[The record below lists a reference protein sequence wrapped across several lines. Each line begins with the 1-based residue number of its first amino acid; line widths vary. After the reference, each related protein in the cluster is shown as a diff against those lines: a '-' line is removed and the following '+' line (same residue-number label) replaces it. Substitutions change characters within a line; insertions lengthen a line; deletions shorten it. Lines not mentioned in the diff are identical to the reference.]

1 MSLMRSEMEHVN
13 NRFEGQTGQA
23 LRGVLK
29 SWGFDAEDFEID
41 ANDEFGLATL
51 LAVDG
56 GIIAVRCVKTGVE
69 RLYATGP
76 DSAWFGAF
84 FMDLGWGCF
93 AKQSSP
99 ERWIRGR
106 PLAERTAASLH
117 PIRTAPHINAVLAA
131 E

>member
-1 MSLMRSEMEHVN
+1 MRLMRSAMEHVVN
-13 NRFEGQTGQA
+13 KFEGQTGQV
-23 LRGVLK
+23 LRGVLR

-41 ANDEFGLATL
+41 ANEGVGPANL

-56 GIIAVRCVKTGVE
+56 GIIAVRCVRTGVE

-93 AKQSSP
+93 VKPRIP
-99 ERWIRGR
+99 ERWVRGC
-106 PLAERTAASLH
+106 PLADRTAAPLCAFH
-117 PIRTAPHINAVLAA
+117 TAPYIDAGVVA

>member
-1 MSLMRSEMEHVN
+1 MRLMRSAMEHVVN
-13 NRFEGQTGQA
+13 KFEGQTGQV
-23 LRGVLK
+23 LRGVLR

-41 ANDEFGLATL
+41 ANEGVGPANL

-56 GIIAVRCVKTGVE
+56 GIIAVRCVRTGVE

-93 AKQSSP
+93 AKPQSRT
-99 ERWIRGR
+99 RWVRGC
-106 PLAERTAASLH
+106 PLADRTAA
-117 PIRTAPHINAVLAA
+117 PACAFQTAHGIDAGVAI

>member
-1 MSLMRSEMEHVN
+1 MSPMRSAMEHVN
-13 NRFEGQTGQA
+13 NQFEGQTGKT
-23 LRGVLK
+23 LRDVLT

-41 ANDEFGLATL
+41 ANDGLGPASL

-93 AKQSSP
+93 AKPRKP
-99 ERWIRGR
+99 ERWVRGC
-106 PLAERTAASLH
+106 PLAERTAAS
-117 PIRTAPHINAVLAA
+117 PFPFRTAHHFDAGVAA
-131 E
+131 G